1 MATRQTQVRFL
12 LLLIRRR
19 HEVLFFRDQR
29 ITAVVL
35 RLVTE
40 TEVLCEAVEPEVG
53 GGHILGAK
61 RARKLVQSEFK
72 IEVLTL
78 R

>member
-19 HEVLFFRDQR
+19 YEVLFFRDQR

-40 TEVLCEAVEPEVG
+40 TEVLCEAVKTEVG
-53 GGHILGAK
+53 RRHILAAK